1 MKKTFNILFA
11 TFLIAVGIVSCKNED
26 GIQDIV
32 PEEYHK
38 MLYVKENGTQNVTLY
53 NVGENVSYTFTVCK
67 GGSDPSLTAKAKVDV
82 IDPATDAECQ
92 EQAAQENVQYRGIP
106 AEAYTLSNTD
116 LEFSGEETWKQVTV
130 TVDPQKVQN
139 AMDGLTVNSGD
150 LPVVWMLPLEVTSET
165 DSVSSERNRYI
176 IEIDDVLTPQ
186 IGFTKTSEQYLV
198 IDGFDDG
205 RTATLDFALNMVY
218 EKWGDFTCEFEV
230 VDDYELEEG
239 KTLLPE
245 GSYTFDSSVT
255 FNAQTSVNSSLTV
268 TIDESADLQNNEYVL
283 PIRMKSVS
291 PSVEISENNSVCV
304 LNISSAVAEKLDRT
318 GWANGSEACCVGD
331 QSWISISNLF
341 QIPINTQCWW
351 SEFSA
356 SGCKEYTPEN
366 EGGHTTKHPSRL
378 DVAQDVPMD
387 FLHWIIVDMQKECY
401 VTSVSLYGL
410 KNNESSYI
418 TKGEFYLGSDRSLFT
433 DIEHPEVWTHIGS
446 FSGFKDPSAFAEQ
459 NFPVDKLA
467 KGRYLMIYFTGSA
480 HFNGE
485 INLAEIEVTG
495 VPVGE

>member
-1 MKKTFNILFA
+1 MNKYINMFFAASIL
-11 TFLIAVGIVSCKNED
+11 AVGLVSCND
-26 GIQDIV
+26 GEGLQEIV

-67 GGSDPSLTAKAKVDV
+67 GGSDPSLTATAKVTV
-82 IDPATDAECQ
+82 VDPATDVECQ
-92 EQAAQENVQYRGIP
+92 ELATQENVQYKGIP
-106 AEAYTLSNTD
+106 ADAYTLSNTD
-116 LEFSGEETWKQVTV
+116 LEYSSGETWKQVTV

-139 AMDGLTVNSGD
+139 TMDGLTVNSGD

-356 SGCKEYTPEN
+356 SGCKEYTTEN

-410 KNNESSYI
+410 KNNERSYI

-480 HFNGE
+480 HVNGE